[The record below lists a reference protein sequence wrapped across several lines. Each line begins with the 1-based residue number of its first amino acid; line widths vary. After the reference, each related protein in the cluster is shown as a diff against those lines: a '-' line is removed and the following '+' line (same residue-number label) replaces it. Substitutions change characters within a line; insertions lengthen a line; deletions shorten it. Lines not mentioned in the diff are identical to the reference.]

1 MRRRAFIQTVTAGAL
16 AGHLTTARP
25 ERKGR
30 LKQAVCRG
38 VFRGAGL
45 DFEGMCRE
53 AARRGV
59 IEGGEWP
66 PTGFYASGHLTL
78 VPWKA
83 RAEAEAFLLDA
94 LSRRGIVDYE
104 YDIRVVPGPTG
115 GTVPGFPPV
124 LRAAQDGREMHVDGP
139 GVGVYL
145 EFSVPTVW
153 LGLISRGEYRIHV
166 FAAAEIREMGP

>member
-1 MRRRAFIQTVTAGAL
+1 MRDERGYATVWGVGLTLLFILVVGAVYDVYM
-16 AGHLTTARP
+16 AYHYRTWGY
-25 ERKGR
+25 E
-30 LKQAVCRG
+30 V
-38 VFRGAGL
+38 VS
-45 DFEGMCRE
+45 E
-53 AARRGV
+53 AARRAV
-59 IEGGEWP
+59 IEGAEWP

-83 RAEAEAFLLDA
+83 RHEAEAFLLDA
-94 LSRRGIVDYE
+94 LSRRGIADYT
-104 YDIRVVPGPTG
+104 YDIRVVPGPAG
-115 GTVPGFPPV
+115 ATVPGFPPV

-166 FAAAEIREMGP
+166 FAAAEAKEIGP

>member
-1 MRRRAFIQTVTAGAL
+1 MMRDRRGYATVWGVALTMLFILLVGAVYDVYTAYHYRTWGYEVV
-16 AGHLTTARP
+16 G
-25 ERKGR
+25 
-30 LKQAVCRG
+30 
-38 VFRGAGL
+38 
-45 DFEGMCRE
+45 E

-78 VPWKA
+78 APWKA

-94 LSRRGIVDYE
+94 LSRRGIADYE

-124 LRAAQDGREMHVDGP
+124 LRAAQDGREMRVDGP

-166 FAAAEIREMGP
+166 FAAAEMREMGP

>member
-1 MRRRAFIQTVTAGAL
+1 MMRDRRGYATVWGVALTMLFILLVGAVYDVYTAYHYRTWGY
-16 AGHLTTARP
+16 
-25 ERKGR
+25 E
-30 LKQAVCRG
+30 V
-38 VFRGAGL
+38 VS
-45 DFEGMCRE
+45 E

-166 FAAAEIREMGP
+166 FAAAEMREMGP